1 MPHSASPSSAD
12 AAPASPGARGATR
25 ARRERIVTMVQS
37 GETAVESLSAVLAV
51 SPSTIRRDLAELRRG
66 GRITRTYGGA
76 LLTGHGYESTVDERD
91 GQAWEQKHAI
101 ARRAL
106 ELVAD
111 GDTVFLDGGT
121 TVGQLVPGLT
131 SFRNLTVITNSL
143 TELPTLMQ
151 APFTVIFLGGELRR
165 PSQSTVGPL
174 SEEALRRLSADHAF
188 LGADGIVA
196 GRGICEA
203 DLTQTIIKETMSR
216 NALRTH
222 VLADSSKLGSA
233 PFTAWAVLSG
243 GYTLIT
249 DDGATAEQ
257 LRPFEQ
263 DAGAE
268 VVVVPAAPAK
278 RPSGPSV

>member
-1 MPHSASPSSAD
+1 MPESASTPPVDRGAI
-12 AAPASPGARGATR
+12 SPGARGATL
-25 ARRERIVTMVQS
+25 ARRERIVAMVQS
-37 GETAVESLSAVLAV
+37 GEAAVERLSAVLAV
-51 SPSTIRRDLAELRRG
+51 SPSTIRRDLAELRRD

-76 LLTGHGYESTVDERD
+76 LLTGHGHETTVDERD
-91 GQAWEQKHAI
+91 GQSWEQKHAI

-106 ELVAD
+106 EFVAD

-143 TELPTLMQ
+143 TELPSLLE
-151 APFTVIFLGGELRR
+151 ASFSVIFLGGELRR

-174 SEEALRRLSADHAF
+174 CEEALRRVSADHAF

-203 DLTQTIIKETMSR
+203 DLTQTIIKESMSR
-216 NALRTH
+216 NALHTH
-222 VLADSSKLGSA
+222 VLADSSKLGNT

-243 GYTLIT
+243 RYTLVT
-249 DDGATAEQ
+249 DDGASPER
-257 LRPFEQ
+257 LSPFEQ
-263 DAGAE
+263 DANVD
-268 VVVVPAAPAK
+268 VVVVPTGSSRRRTGAA
-278 RPSGPSV
+278 V